1 MDYASSLLGLLPGGR
16 RTPGLKELL
25 ASVGS
30 YLPAEQVT
38 RIREAAE
45 FGASAHKGQKRLSGE
60 PYIAHPVAA
69 ASILADLHLDADTI
83 IAAIL
88 HDVIEDTPTP
98 KDQLAERFG
107 AHVAE
112 LVDGVTKLDQ
122 IKFKSR
128 EEAQAESFRKMLLA
142 MVRDLRVILVK
153 LADRTHNMRTIE
165 AMSPPRR
172 RAIARE
178 TLEIYAPIA
187 ERLGLYNMKLELE
200 DLGFQALYPRRYL
213 VLERA
218 LKKARG
224 NQKEFL
230 KKIEQQLNAP
240 LIKNGIPARVE
251 TREKHLYSIYNKM
264 RRKSAIL
271 NEIVDVYGIRVIVDK
286 PDTCYRAL
294 GVVHS
299 VFKPMPGRFKDYIA
313 IPRVNGYQSLHT
325 TLFGPNAVPIEVQ
338 IRTEDMHRVAEAG
351 IAAHWKYKSGESAGA
366 DSMQQARTREW
377 LSNLVELQE
386 DGSSEEFLESVK
398 VDLFPD
404 KVYVFTPKGTIL
416 RLPSGATVVDFAYS
430 VHTDIG
436 NRCVAAKV
444 DRRLT
449 PLRTVLRNGQ
459 TVEIITA
466 KGAMPNPSWVNFVV
480 TAKARNAIRHYL
492 KSLRRTEAIAL
503 GQRLLNQALG
513 EFRVSLDDVN
523 PDLQRA
529 ALGELGMKDLDELYE
544 KIGLGERLAPLV
556 ARRLLPAQ
564 GPAQSEAKND
574 VAEDGNAIAA
584 PAPLAIA
591 GTEGLLVT
599 YARCC
604 FPIPYDPIFA
614 FLSAGRGVVIHREN
628 CVNVED
634 YRKHPEKWLPV
645 TWQTSPDRE
654 FSSEIRVYVA
664 NRTGVLAAVAAA
676 IASTETN
683 IDHVSIDEQDSDAS
697 ILTFE
702 LRVRDR
708 KHLAYIVRVIRRMP
722 DVVRVTRT
730 IAAHSPNRNRGDT
743 TVRGELEAD
752 GSDQADENPE

>member
-1 MDYASSLLGLLPGGR
+1 M
-16 RTPGLKELL
+16 
-25 ASVGS
+25 
-30 YLPAEQVT
+30 EQVE

-60 PYIAHPVAA
+60 PFIAHPVAA
-69 ASILADLHLDADTI
+69 ASILADLHLDPDTI

-98 KDQLAERFG
+98 KDQLVARFG
-107 AHVAE
+107 ADVGE
-112 LVDGVTKLDQ
+112 IVDGVTKLDQ

-142 MVRDLRVILVK
+142 MVRDLRVVLVK
-153 LADRTHNMRTIE
+153 LADRTHNMRTID
-165 AMSPPRR
+165 AMSPARR
-172 RAIARE
+172 RAVARE

-187 ERLGLYNMKLELE
+187 ERLGLYNLKLELE
-200 DLGFQALYPRRYL
+200 DLGFRALYPQRYH

-218 LKKARG
+218 LKRARG

-230 KKIEQQLNAP
+230 KKIEQQIQAAL
-240 LIKNGIPARVE
+240 LKNSIVARVE
-251 TREKHLYSIYNKM
+251 AREKHLYSIYKKM
-264 RRKSAIL
+264 RKKRATL
-271 NEIVDVYGIRVIVDK
+271 NEIVDVHGLRIIVDTA
-286 PDTCYRAL
+286 DTCYRAL
-294 GVVHS
+294 GGVHS

-313 IPRVNGYQSLHT
+313 IPRINGYQSLHT

-338 IRTEDMHRVAEAG
+338 IRTEDMHRVAESG
-351 IAAHWKYKSGESAGA
+351 VAAHWRYKAGEEVGSAHQERA
-366 DSMQQARTREW
+366 REW
-377 LSNLVELQE
+377 LRHLVELQ
-386 DGSSEEFLESVK
+386 DGGSSEEFLESVK

-404 KVYVFTPKGTIL
+404 KVYVFTPKGEIL
-416 RLPSGATVVDFAYS
+416 RLPSGSTVVDFAYA

-480 TAKARNAIRHYL
+480 TAKARSAIRHYL
-492 KSLRRTEAIAL
+492 KTLRRSEAIAL
-503 GQRLLNQALG
+503 GQRLLNQSLG
-513 EFRVSLDDVN
+513 EFQLSIEEIAPEVMHSTV
-523 PDLQRA
+523 A
-529 ALGELGMKDLDELYE
+529 ELGMKDIDELFE

-556 ARRLLPAQ
+556 ARRLLPAEPQ
-564 GPAQSEAKND
+564 EAGPGAT
-574 VAEDGNAIAA
+574 
-584 PAPLAIA
+584 PAPLAVA

-604 FPIPYDPIFA
+604 FPIPHDPIFA
-614 FLSAGRGVVIHREN
+614 FLSSGRGIVIHRET

-645 TWQTSPDRE
+645 SWQSGAER
-654 FSSEIRVYVA
+654 FFNSQIRVDVP
-664 NRTGVLAAVAAA
+664 NRMGVLAAVAAA

-683 IDHVSIDEQDSDAS
+683 IDHVSVEERDVDTSE
-697 ILTFE
+697 LLFE
-702 LRVRDR
+702 LKVRDR
-708 KHLAYIVRVIRRMP
+708 KHLARILRTVRRMP
-722 DVVRVTRT
+722 DVLRVTRT
-730 IAAHSPNRNRGDT
+730 IAAHSHRK
-743 TVRGELEAD
+743 
-752 GSDQADENPE
+752 GSSR